1 MPINC
6 ENTVRHLDVTFAR
19 ILNRAFLVNAA
30 KKHSSKLASWGFTN
44 AEPFL
49 IAGPCSAESEEQILQ
64 TAQQIK
70 AGGKASVFRAG
81 AWKPRTRPGSFEG
94 IGSVALEWMSRAK
107 AETGLPMATEVA
119 NAWHVE
125 EVLKHGIDMI
135 WIGARTTVNPFYVQ
149 EIANALQGVDIPV
162 LVKNPLHPEL
172 GLWVGA
178 IERFDAVGIK
188 RLAAIHRGF
197 YTTKP
202 SPFRNEPHWDLSF
215 ELRARLPEL
224 PILCDPSHIAGK
236 RALLQQVAQTA
247 MDINLDGLMI
257 ETHITPD
264 KALSDAEQQVT
275 PSALV
280 TLMDNLV
287 VKQEDAEEETVL
299 KKLQDLRLVID
310 DIDHELIK
318 SLSKRFK
325 HVEEI
330 GNIKL
335 EDHITIFQI
344 KRWFEMMNDRKA
356 FGAKYDLDVEFLHE
370 LFSIIH
376 KYSVKKQTEIV
387 RKDAF

>member
-1 MPINC
+1 MQ
-6 ENTVRHLDVTFAR
+6 HLDVTFACFN
-19 ILNRAFLVNAA
+19 NRVKFVNAA
-30 KKHSSKLASWGFTN
+30 KKHSSKLASWGFSN

-64 TAQQIK
+64 TAHKIK
-70 AGGKASVFRAG
+70 AEGKTSVFRAG

-94 IGSVALEWMSRAK
+94 IGTVALEWLSRAK

-149 EIANALQGVDIPV
+149 EIANALKGVDIPV

-172 GLWVGA
+172 GLWLGA

-188 RLAAIHRGF
+188 KLAAIHRGF

-215 ELRARLPEL
+215 ELRAHLPEL
-224 PILCDPSHIAGK
+224 PILCDPSHIAGN
-236 RALLQQVAQTA
+236 RGLLQQVAQTA

-257 ETHITPD
+257 ETHVTPD
-264 KALSDAEQQVT
+264 KALSDAKQQIT
-275 PSALV
+275 PTALS
-280 TLMDNLV
+280 TLIDGLII
-287 VKQEDAEEETVL
+287 KQEEALEESVQ
-299 KKLQDLRLVID
+299 KKLDDLRLVID
-310 DIDHELIK
+310 QLDHELIK
-318 SLSKRFK
+318 SLSKRFE

-330 GNIKL
+330 GAIKL
-335 EDHITIFQI
+335 EDQITIFQI
-344 KRWFEMMNDRKA
+344 KRWFEMMNNRKE
-356 FGAKYDLDVEFLHE
+356 FGAKHNLEAEFIHE